1 MLTAAAS
8 LQKKGEWLAQLHNF
22 SSYHGLLYYEYA
34 IHARPNNNNMGATGS
49 VRRSP
54 AQMQA
59 ELERLRS
66 KEMDLLVSDLVH

>member
-1 MLTAAAS
+1 
-8 LQKKGEWLAQLHNF
+8 
-22 SSYHGLLYYEYA
+22 
-34 IHARPNNNNMGATGS
+34 MGAGGS

-66 KEMDLLVSDLVH
+66 KEMDLLVSAPAARYNKLSIIDQNLFV